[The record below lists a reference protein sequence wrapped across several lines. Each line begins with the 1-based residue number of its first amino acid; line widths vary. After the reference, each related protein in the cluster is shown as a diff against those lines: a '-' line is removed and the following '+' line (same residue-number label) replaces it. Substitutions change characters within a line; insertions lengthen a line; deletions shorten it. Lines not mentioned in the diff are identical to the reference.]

1 MAGIPLNTFRTVT
14 TNPVSL
20 NETIAYIATTGLT
33 SIVLMAQAA
42 TIGLDA
48 GLITFKHYRPQSSS
62 NPQVGGQP
70 IFGDTS
76 TVIINSALVPP
87 NDALVML
94 GGKLVLET
102 FDYITVKSD
111 QDGTLQAIF
120 SILET
125 ANQ

>member
-14 TNPVSL
+14 STPDSL
-20 NETIAYIATTGLT
+20 SETIIYVATTGLT

-42 TIGLDA
+42 TTGLDA
-48 GLITFKHYRPQSSS
+48 GLITFKHYRAAPTS
-62 NPQVGGQP
+62 NPQVNGN
-70 IFGDTS
+70 IAVGDTS
-76 TVIINSALVPP
+76 TVIVNSALVPP
-87 NDALVML
+87 NDALVLL

-111 QDGTLQAIF
+111 QTGTLQVIV